1 MVTAMLPML
10 TRSIR
15 IFFTRAQL
23 PHKMRIVIPQ
33 HFVKIFDIFII
44 ESLLLDCKT
53 ISDMIAQCFMA
64 AAPPHFGR
72 FALAKW
78 RGSRYAGCIT
88 K

>member
-33 HFVKIFDIFII
+33 HFVKIVDVFII
-44 ESLLLDCKT
+44 ESLLLDYKT
-53 ISDMIAQCFMA
+53 IFDMIAQCFTAA
-64 AAPPHFGR
+64 AAPLWTIRSCKMG
-72 FALAKW
+72 
-78 RGSRYAGCIT
+78 GSRYAGCIT

>member
-33 HFVKIFDIFII
+33 HFVKIFDIFIL

-64 AAPPHFGR
+64 AAPPTLDDSLLQNGVVR
-72 FALAKW
+72 VMLAV
-78 RGSRYAGCIT
+78 
-88 K
+88 

>member
-64 AAPPHFGR
+64 AAPPLDDSLLQNGVVR
-72 FALAKW
+72 VMLAV
-78 RGSRYAGCIT
+78 
-88 K
+88 